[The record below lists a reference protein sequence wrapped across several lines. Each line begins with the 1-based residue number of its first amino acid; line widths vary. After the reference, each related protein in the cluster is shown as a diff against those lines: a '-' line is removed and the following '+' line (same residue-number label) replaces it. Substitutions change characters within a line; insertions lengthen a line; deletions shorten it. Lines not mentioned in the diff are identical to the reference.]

1 MISLL
6 FVGAFLWLAVAAQK
20 PVCLITAPYV
30 VHLGVDET
38 VSVQLHGASK
48 TVHVLLYF
56 QIQLNREVV
65 SDKQIVTLYDANHYQ
80 AIVNLKASTRV
91 DPLKY
96 HGQDQQQPYVQLVA
110 ESEQLFESKRVE
122 NILLSTRRGHIFI
135 QTDKPI
141 YNPGEKVQYR
151 IFTLDNYMLP
161 IDDIIVVKIYNCKGL
176 LVYSHVI
183 KSKHILDRSITIP
196 DVELAGHWNI
206 TASYKNYKKSIS
218 SVEFEVRE
226 YVLPSFEVNIK
237 AFEPYHTLSN
247 DIFQFN
253 ISARYTYGKGVSGVA
268 YVRFGL
274 VDGIGE
280 RTLLPGTE
288 KQAAVEDGD
297 VSIFVLTS
305 ELESAAANQ
314 NISHIEGLYLYIAAT
329 VLEKASG
336 DLEEAESSSVKIVT
350 SPYVIDLSK
359 TKKYFSPGGMFSIRG
374 TTTYPDGSRVPHM
387 KIKAVITIN
396 PNLETL
402 TAESTGDNMGEI
414 AVSFKV
420 PRLATTMFIMVSAE
434 GRPGEVMISDA
445 KMEVLAVEATG
456 ESYLSVEV
464 PAQVLQPGQ
473 NLQVTFRDV
482 TPPTARPSHIYYLV
496 VSKGRVLRVDAV
508 PRTDLTSVH
517 LDFSADMAPSF
528 RLVAYY
534 YTERA
539 DEIVADSVWVDVK
552 DVCEGKVEIAPFA
565 DMKPA
570 QHFEVSVRTDWDST
584 VALSAVDS
592 AVYILNKKNK
602 LSPQKMFDYMNSY
615 DLGCSMGGGKN
626 SGSVL
631 QGVGLTFI
639 CSCRTRPSVIAY
651 HVCNKEPRRQK
662 RDLQYNKIANRFNHK
677 DRKCCNDGKKLGL
690 MPAKSCDE
698 RLRQTAHQ
706 TESCRRAFKACC
718 EAAAKYRK
726 NTSRQA
732 RIRHLGR
739 TSDSYIEDLIDEVG
753 LHLRSYFP
761 QSWMWVVMQ
770 PHASGDIRYA
780 TVTPDSITTW
790 EVQAVSVSPSKGFCV
805 ADPQPL
811 RVFQDFFVSVKLPY
825 SVKRNEQLELKAVV
839 YNYKQNS
846 LKVTVKLEK
855 VEGLCTAGGGGRE
868 GEHLGGGPVC
878 HSRLFHRGA
887 ARRRQ
892 PSHQRAGVHVG
903 LHQRWRAETA
913 PSRGRKAGEGELV
926 SIQMEYNINAKSDKK
941 MELHLLDPEDKVPGQ
956 DSATYMSF
964 KGGVMGESVDNCL
977 NLKGVEQLIQL
988 PTGCAEQTMVKLSPA
1003 IHAIRYLDAT
1013 NQWLYLNA
1021 ERREE
1026 AQTMIQSG
1034 YNRILTYKKDDGSYG
1049 AFLKTPS
1056 SIWLTAFIAKELTGS
1071 RAIIEIVAM
1080 SKAESY
1086 LVERLDMIESPYAM
1100 AITAY
1105 ALSLKNPQSQEAQRA
1120 HRKLMQMATC
1130 DKDRCFW
1137 EARGKKAALD
1147 ARADALSVE
1156 ATAYGLLHA
1165 VSMQDK
1171 VQALRIATWLT
1182 QQRKY
1187 GGGFRST
1194 QDTVIALEALSK
1206 FSIHNNDV
1214 EDLDLKVEMCVNNGR
1229 AQNLHLTRNNALT
1242 QEVVQVKE
1250 VGKVA
1255 INVKGRG
1262 KGTLTVSVP
1271 STAPH
1276 LPLATLLLPLTYPST
1291 PSLLPSP
1298 TPCYPSTAPHLPF
1311 YCLSTAFTYPS
1322 TATHLPLYSLHAPNT
1337 YPSTA
1342 PPLPFY
1348 CPLPTFLLP
1357 LTYPS
1362 TAPHLPLYYPSTAP
1376 HLPLYCPSPTPH
1388 LPFYCP
1394 SPTLLLPLLY
1404 LFTAPY
1410 LPFYCPSPT
1419 PLLPFYCPSP
1429 TPHLSLCPSPTLL
1442 LPLTYPPFYCPSPT
1456 PLLPLT
1462 YSSTAPHLPLYC
1474 PSPTLPSTAPH
1485 IPFYYPSPTLLL
1497 SLTYPS
1503 TTLLLPLT
1511 YPSTAPHLP
1520 LYYPSTAPHLPLT
1533 YPSTAP
1539 HLPFYC
1545 PSTAPPLPFY
1555 CPLPTFLLPLTY
1567 PSTAPHL
1574 PLYYPSTAPH
1584 LPLTYPSTA
1593 PHLPLTYPSTV
1604 PHLPFYCP
1612 SPTPLLLFY
1621 CPNPTPLLPLTYPS
1635 TAPHLS
1641 LYCPSP
1647 TLLLPL
1653 TYPSTALLLLLT
1665 YPSTAPHLP
1674 FYCPSTTPLLPL
1686 TYPSTAPHLP
1696 LYCPSTAPHLPL
1708 YYPST
1713 VPHLPLYCPSPTL
1726 LLPLTYPSTAPHL
1739 PSLLLPLTYPPFYC
1753 PSPTLP
1759 STAPHLPFYCPSPTP
1774 LLPLYCPSP
1783 TLLLPLTYPSTAPHL
1798 PLYCP
1803 SPTPLLPLT
1812 YPPFYC
1818 PSPTPHLPFYCPS
1831 PTLLLLLT
1839 YPSPT
1844 PLLPLTYPS
1853 ATLLLPLTYP
1863 STTLF
1868 HIHSGALLTCSSVLS
1883 PDRAE
1888 HQEEQEQYNDYYHY
1902 EAEDEVFREEP
1913 MSRADWFDLRSRRRR
1928 HAPQE
1933 PRKESVLVYTV
1944 CLRLNKGNSSSMVV
1958 VDISLLSGLS
1968 PNIQDLEDNVKGTEK
1983 YIDHYDVHHNKVFLY
1998 FNQITETEECV
2009 RFRADQLV
2017 PVGLVQPAAAV
2028 LYDYYSPERRCGIF
2042 YTAPKSSTMLN
2053 KLCKADVCTCAEGGC
2068 ARSRVTFS
2076 KSIEAVTRKRYACY
2090 SPSVDYIYTIRI
2102 LNSSDD
2108 AVFTT
2113 YSTLVTKVLQTGKD
2127 VAVQPG
2133 AYLEMAQRVSCDDVQ
2148 LKNDANYLVMGE
2160 DDTIFTMNEAQR
2172 RFLYILDNTMW
2183 IEEIPAENKCKA
2195 SRNKVACQL
2204 LWNFIDVYFLKKC
2217 SD

>member
-1 MISLL
+1 KMISLL
-6 FVGAFLWLAVAAQK
+6 FVGAFLWFAVAAQK

-56 QIQLNREVV
+56 QMQLNREVV

-96 HGQDQQQPYVQLVA
+96 HGQDQQQSYVQLVA

-288 KQAAVEDGD
+288 KQDGD
-297 VSIFVLTS
+297 VRIFVLTS

-359 TKKYFSPGGMFSIRG
+359 TKKYFSPGGMFSVRG

-445 KMEVLAVEATG
+445 KMEVLAVEAAG

-508 PRTDLTSVH
+508 PRTDLTSVR

-534 YTERA
+534 YTERG

-726 NTSRQA
+726 NTSRN
-732 RIRHLGR
+732 RLGFFSR
-739 TSDSYIEDLIDEVG
+739 FVCTASDSYIEDLIDEVG

-855 VEGLCTAGGGGRE
+855 VEGLCTAGGGDVRE
-868 GEHLGGGPVC
+868 NILV
-878 HSRLFHRGA
+878 
-887 ARRRQ
+887 
-892 PSHQRAGVHVG
+892 AGQSATAVYFTVVPLVVG
-903 LHQRWRAETA
+903 SLPINVLAYTSAFTSDGVQKQLRVV
-913 PSRGRKAGEGELV
+913 GEGELV
-926 SIQMEYNINAKSDKK
+926 SIQMEYNINAKIITFCS
-941 MELHLLDPEDKVPGQ
+941 LSSPP
-956 DSATYMSF
+956 
-964 KGGVMGESVDNCL
+964 GGVMGESVDNCL

-1071 RAIIEIVAM
+1071 RAIIEVQDLYIQEAM
-1080 SKAESY
+1080 SYLMSKQKATGSWDDPNPLYDKQMKGGVGQTDDVIPLTAFILISMIHAKQIYELGTGTELVRHENTKSY

-1130 DKDRCFW
+1130 DKGYDRCFW

-1147 ARADALSVE
+1147 GRADALSVE

-1229 AQNLHLTRNNALT
+1229 AQNLHLTRKNALT
-1242 QEVVQVKE
+1242 REVVQVR
-1250 VGKVA
+1250 
-1255 INVKGRG
+1255 N
-1262 KGTLTVSVP
+1262 P
-1271 STAPH
+1271 SSPAALCFPQIVQV
-1276 LPLATLLLPLTYPST
+1276 YR
-1291 PSLLPSP
+1291 SLKKDQSH
-1298 TPCYPSTAPHLPF
+1298 CDH
-1311 YCLSTAFTYPS
+1311 
-1322 TATHLPLYSLHAPNT
+1322 
-1337 YPSTA
+1337 
-1342 PPLPFY
+1342 
-1348 CPLPTFLLP
+1348 
-1357 LTYPS
+1357 
-1362 TAPHLPLYYPSTAP
+1362 
-1376 HLPLYCPSPTPH
+1376 
-1388 LPFYCP
+1388 
-1394 SPTLLLPLLY
+1394 
-1404 LFTAPY
+1404 
-1410 LPFYCPSPT
+1410 
-1419 PLLPFYCPSP
+1419 
-1429 TPHLSLCPSPTLL
+1429 
-1442 LPLTYPPFYCPSPT
+1442 
-1456 PLLPLT
+1456 
-1462 YSSTAPHLPLYC
+1462 
-1474 PSPTLPSTAPH
+1474 
-1485 IPFYYPSPTLLL
+1485 
-1497 SLTYPS
+1497 
-1503 TTLLLPLT
+1503 
-1511 YPSTAPHLP
+1511 
-1520 LYYPSTAPHLPLT
+1520 
-1533 YPSTAP
+1533 
-1539 HLPFYC
+1539 
-1545 PSTAPPLPFY
+1545 
-1555 CPLPTFLLPLTY
+1555 
-1567 PSTAPHL
+1567 
-1574 PLYYPSTAPH
+1574 
-1584 LPLTYPSTA
+1584 
-1593 PHLPLTYPSTV
+1593 
-1604 PHLPFYCP
+1604 
-1612 SPTPLLLFY
+1612 
-1621 CPNPTPLLPLTYPS
+1621 
-1635 TAPHLS
+1635 
-1641 LYCPSP
+1641 
-1647 TLLLPL
+1647 
-1653 TYPSTALLLLLT
+1653 
-1665 YPSTAPHLP
+1665 
-1674 FYCPSTTPLLPL
+1674 
-1686 TYPSTAPHLP
+1686 
-1696 LYCPSTAPHLPL
+1696 
-1708 YYPST
+1708 
-1713 VPHLPLYCPSPTL
+1713 
-1726 LLPLTYPSTAPHL
+1726 
-1739 PSLLLPLTYPPFYC
+1739 
-1753 PSPTLP
+1753 
-1759 STAPHLPFYCPSPTP
+1759 
-1774 LLPLYCPSP
+1774 
-1783 TLLLPLTYPSTAPHL
+1783 
-1798 PLYCP
+1798 
-1803 SPTPLLPLT
+1803 
-1812 YPPFYC
+1812 
-1818 PSPTPHLPFYCPS
+1818 
-1831 PTLLLLLT
+1831 
-1839 YPSPT
+1839 
-1844 PLLPLTYPS
+1844 
-1853 ATLLLPLTYP
+1853 
-1863 STTLF
+1863 F
-1868 HIHSGALLTCSSVLS
+1868 HISVQVDGELVLK
-1883 PDRAE
+1883 
-1888 HQEEQEQYNDYYHY
+1888 HQEEQEQYDDYYHY